1 MVIKIALVD
10 DHAILRKSLSVL
22 IGMLKY
28 FEVIMEAGNGREL
41 IDNLS
46 ENNLPDIVLMDITM
60 PVMDGVTATKILK
73 QEYPKIKVVALSMIK
88 NDLVIIRMLK
98 NGARGYILKDSEP
111 EELQKALLDVY
122 YRGYYY
128 NEIFDPNWKNILDQ
142 NSKLA
147 EVMINENELT
157 FLKLCCTEK
166 SYKEIADDMG
176 VSPRTVDGYRDA
188 LFKKLNVMTRVGLVI
203 YTIKNELVTL

>member
-1 MVIKIALVD
+1 
-10 DHAILRKSLSVL
+10 
-22 IGMLKY
+22 
-28 FEVIMEAGNGREL
+28 
-41 IDNLS
+41 
-46 ENNLPDIVLMDITM
+46 
-60 PVMDGVTATKILK
+60 
-73 QEYPKIKVVALSMIK
+73 
-88 NDLVIIRMLK
+88 
-98 NGARGYILKDSEP
+98 
-111 EELQKALLDVY
+111 
-122 YRGYYY
+122 
-128 NEIFDPNWKNILDQ
+128 
-142 NSKLA
+142 LA